1 MMTFLAPASTWAWAL
16 VASVKKPVDSTTTS
30 TPRSPHL
37 RLAGSRSAKAVMVWS
52 PTLIEVSSLDTS
64 ASRRPR
70 IVSYLSRWASEAL
83 SVRSLTPTISMSAPD
98 ARTARKKL
106 RPMRP
111 KPLIP
116 TRTVTAV
123 LLRERACAG
132 SGGTTAR
139 RRVVGVCGDPIARRV
154 RGLSAYVRVT
164 GRAAAFAPTRGS
176 RGPTTRASTSDSRR
190 PTTRRP
196 ASDSGGGRPA
206 APVGVRL
213 PRRAS
218 RASGTPRCRGCRAPR
233 RACRPWPAGGGCGR
247 RWRPW

>member
-1 MMTFLAPASTWAWAL
+1 MMTFLAPASTWARAL

-70 IVSYLSRWASEAL
+70 IVSYLSRCASEAL

-123 LLRERACAG
+123 LLRGNERVLG
-132 SGGTTAR
+132 QVAR
-139 RRVVGVCGDPIARRV
+139 RHAGAVVGVSVDPIARASPRAGGRIGV
-154 RGLSAYVRVT
+154 RAGNSAGR
-164 GRAAAFAPTRGS
+164 RAA
-176 RGPTTRASTSDSRR
+176 GPDER
-190 PTTRRP
+190 PVRP
-196 ASDSGGGRPA
+196 
-206 APVGVRL
+206 L
-213 PRRAS
+213 RRAS
-218 RASGTPRCRGCRAPR
+218 PASATPRCRGCRAPR